1 MVFGTQFLKQM
12 IGKIGGIFSIFLT
25 KSSQGYKVIPGKMD
39 NRSLYITEFETQV
52 PKHFFFNLIVG
63 SVNFIL
69 GCSGKAQER
78 THDVPE
84 S

>member
-1 MVFGTQFLKQM
+1 M
-12 IGKIGGIFSIFLT
+12 IGKIGGILSIFLT

-52 PKHFFFNLIVG
+52 PKHIFLNYYYHLTMG
-63 SVNFIL
+63 SVHFIL

-78 THDVPE
+78 THAVPE